1 MDGILQ
7 TLKLEG
13 LKFSLRNFFKFCK
26 SSVVNTTLMSLVI
39 FYGVNLY
46 SAPQTPSQ
54 ALPKMFQKQPSLDY
68 YEFKKQDQVIPDL
81 PVIDVKQQE
90 DTGIKITPE
99 TIIILAPKELQN
111 IISVNKYQEGIIGS
125 PQSID
130 KLYSLALEIE
140 KEFNDKGYPLVR
152 VILPVQELDQEQATV
167 FFKVINGFIEKI
179 DLSKVPKKQILR
191 TYAYLKPLINK
202 KSLRLKDME
211 RQLLLASNIS
221 GIRLSSSL
229 TSGTQEGG
237 TKLVIEAQHKVLSG
251 GINFDN
257 TQSKELG
264 RQQGQARAVISSSL
278 GLGETVSL
286 FGLSRPTFK
295 GMAGTGIEV
304 PIRAGGVSI
313 SAPVGNKGLTA
324 GISYMESMTRP
335 GGDVSDLGLE
345 ANMKSATT
353 TLSYPLVYQRNLA
366 IFTRASISWTDEV
379 QQTNAGGVDED
390 LSHDRITAARIG
402 TSFNGCGAGCLGI
415 DAEISK
421 GLELGSRSHSQVGNG
436 TPLSRSTATSNFTHF
451 RLNTNYT
458 VSPFKNY
465 IFQLN
470 AGGQYTLNNLL
481 NSEQTSITGEGK
493 LSGFTSGS
501 ISGDESWYVR
511 GQVNKQ
517 HKLSNKLTVSPYI
530 YTAGGTAYINQPT
543 ATERVATTAK
553 SIGVGLEVSGNDE
566 YFFDKNISAKVEY
579 SKNWATSNL
588 EDISSVKLNREHLL
602 VTMSMRY

>member
-1 MDGILQ
+1 
-7 TLKLEG
+7 
-13 LKFSLRNFFKFCK
+13 
-26 SSVVNTTLMSLVI
+26 
-39 FYGVNLY
+39 
-46 SAPQTPSQ
+46 
-54 ALPKMFQKQPSLDY
+54 
-68 YEFKKQDQVIPDL
+68 
-81 PVIDVKQQE
+81 
-90 DTGIKITPE
+90 
-99 TIIILAPKELQN
+99 
-111 IISVNKYQEGIIGS
+111 
-125 PQSID
+125 
-130 KLYSLALEIE
+130 
-140 KEFNDKGYPLVR
+140 
-152 VILPVQELDQEQATV
+152 
-167 FFKVINGFIEKI
+167 
-179 DLSKVPKKQILR
+179 
-191 TYAYLKPLINK
+191 
-202 KSLRLKDME
+202 ME

-553 SIGVGLEVSGNDE
+553 SIGVGLEVSGNDK

>member
-1 MDGILQ
+1 
-7 TLKLEG
+7 
-13 LKFSLRNFFKFCK
+13 
-26 SSVVNTTLMSLVI
+26 
-39 FYGVNLY
+39 
-46 SAPQTPSQ
+46 
-54 ALPKMFQKQPSLDY
+54 
-68 YEFKKQDQVIPDL
+68 
-81 PVIDVKQQE
+81 
-90 DTGIKITPE
+90 
-99 TIIILAPKELQN
+99 
-111 IISVNKYQEGIIGS
+111 
-125 PQSID
+125 
-130 KLYSLALEIE
+130 
-140 KEFNDKGYPLVR
+140 
-152 VILPVQELDQEQATV
+152 
-167 FFKVINGFIEKI
+167 
-179 DLSKVPKKQILR
+179 
-191 TYAYLKPLINK
+191 
-202 KSLRLKDME
+202 
-211 RQLLLASNIS
+211 
-221 GIRLSSSL
+221 
-229 TSGTQEGG
+229 
-237 TKLVIEAQHKVLSG
+237 
-251 GINFDN
+251 
-257 TQSKELG
+257 
-264 RQQGQARAVISSSL
+264 
-278 GLGETVSL
+278 
-286 FGLSRPTFK
+286 
-295 GMAGTGIEV
+295 
-304 PIRAGGVSI
+304 
-313 SAPVGNKGLTA
+313 
-324 GISYMESMTRP
+324 MESMTRP

-553 SIGVGLEVSGNDE
+553 SIGVGLEVSGNDK